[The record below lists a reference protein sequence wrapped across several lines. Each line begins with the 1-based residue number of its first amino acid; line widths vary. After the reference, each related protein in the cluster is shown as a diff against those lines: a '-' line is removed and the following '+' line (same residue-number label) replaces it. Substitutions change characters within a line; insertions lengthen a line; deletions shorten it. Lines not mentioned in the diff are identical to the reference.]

1 MSDDNE
7 NPTDAPEEI
16 SQGASGEMPE
26 GSQASAPPR
35 ARHRRPRPLW
45 LRLASF
51 GLTGIFVAGALL
63 VLVTLPKLRS
73 DMEIGP
79 PRTLA
84 LTVLDNQGQEMGS
97 RGGTMAPPVPLG
109 ELPPYLVK
117 AFIATEDRRFYSH
130 FGIDIRSILRAT
142 YVNLGAGQIVEGGS
156 TITQQLAKNLYLDND
171 RTFWRKAQEALIALW
186 LEQHYTKDE
195 ILSTYLNHVYLGA
208 GNYGI
213 DAAAHYYFG
222 KSARDVSLAEAAVLA
237 GLPKAPSRFAPTN
250 NLALAQARANIVLDR
265 MVSNGDLTEAEVS
278 GARKHPAIVATR
290 ERRDGPQYFVD
301 WVAAELQTL
310 LPEAHGRL
318 IIKTTLDPARQR
330 AAEDA
335 IAKALKNG
343 GGHSVGQGAAI
354 ALSTDGAI
362 LAMVG
367 GKSYME
373 SQFNR
378 ATQAERQPGSAFKPV
393 VYLAALEKGYDPN
406 TEVTDSPVTL
416 GDWAPENYEAGYQ
429 GTVTLSQ
436 ALARSINTVAV
447 KLGEKVGVQKI
458 IDTATRLGIS
468 SPIPSNLSIALG
480 SSNVT
485 LLELTSAYS
494 TFATNGNRAIPY
506 GISEIT
512 DMSGEVLYKHRSAS
526 FRVTTPANA
535 QAMTYMLHQVMTTGT
550 GRRGALADRLTAGKT
565 GTSQD
570 YRDAWFI
577 GYTGS
582 EIAGVWFGNDDNSP
596 TKRATGG
603 NFAAP
608 VWRSYMVASQ
618 KHVPPVT
625 LAGVY
630 DYKTVKKSEKD
641 KPIKSFL
648 SQLADLFDVAPRL
661 DMPGDQN
668 FSAGRPEPQ
677 APNLKLGGGRPR

>member
-1 MSDDNE
+1 MSEDDD
-7 NPTDAPEEI
+7 NPTDAPED
-16 SQGASGEMPE
+16 MPE
-26 GSQASAPPR
+26 TETPAP
-35 ARHRRPRPLW
+35 ARTRRRRPLW
-45 LRLASF
+45 LRVVSF
-51 GLTGIFVAGALL
+51 GLTAGLVAGALL
-63 VLVTLPKLRS
+63 VLVTLPRLRH
-73 DMEIGP
+73 DMEAGTAQ
-79 PRTLA
+79 TLA
-84 LTVLDNQGQEMGS
+84 LTVLDDQGNEIGS
-97 RGGTMAPPVPLG
+97 RGGTMSPPVPIG

-130 FGIDIRSILRAT
+130 FGIDMWGLARAAYANLRA
-142 YVNLGAGQIVEGGS
+142 GRIVEGGS
-156 TITQQLAKNLYLDND
+156 TITQQLAKNLYLNND

-186 LEQHYTKDE
+186 LEQNHTKDE
-195 ILSTYLNHVYLGA
+195 ILSAYLNRVYLGA

-250 NLALAQARANIVLDR
+250 DLALAQARANIVLDR
-265 MVSNGDLTEAEVS
+265 MVSNDDLTEAEVS
-278 GARKHPAIVATR
+278 GARKHPAVVAAR

-310 LPEAHGRL
+310 LPEAQGRL
-318 IIKTTLDPARQR
+318 TIRTTLDPARQR

-335 IAKALKNG
+335 IAKALKDG
-343 GGHSVGQGAAI
+343 GGQGVGQGAAI

-367 GKSYME
+367 GKSYLE

-393 VYLAALEKGYDPN
+393 VYLAAIEKGYDPN

-416 GDWAPENYEAGYQ
+416 GEWAPENYEAGYE
-429 GTVTLSQ
+429 GTVTLTD

-458 IDTATRLGIS
+458 ADTAARLGIS

-480 SSNVT
+480 SSSVT

-494 TFATNGNRAIPY
+494 TFATNGERAVPY
-506 GISEIT
+506 GITEIA
-512 DMSGEVLYKHRSAS
+512 DMKGEVLYKHRPAS
-526 FRVTTPANA
+526 YHVTTPENA

-550 GRRGALADRLTAGKT
+550 GRRGALPDRLTAGKT

-608 VWRSYMVASQ
+608 VWRDYMLASQ

-630 DYKTVKKSEKD
+630 SFKAVKQAEKE
-641 KPIKSFL
+641 KPILSFL
-648 SQLADLFDVAPRL
+648 SQLAELFNVAPRL
-661 DMPGDQN
+661 DMPDDQN
-668 FSAGRPEPQ
+668 FSAGREEPRGSS
-677 APNLKLGGGRPR
+677 LKLGGGRPR

>member
-1 MSDDNE
+1 MSEDDDY
-7 NPTDAPEEI
+7 PTDAPEEI
-16 SQGASGEMPE
+16 SEDTPETGAETP
-26 GSQASAPPR
+26 ASAR
-35 ARHRRPRPLW
+35 ARRRRPLW

-51 GLTGIFVAGALL
+51 GFTAVLVTGALL
-63 VLVTLPKLRS
+63 VLVTLPKLRH
-73 DMEIGP
+73 DMEVGP

-84 LTVLDNQGQEMGS
+84 LTVLDDQGNEIGS

-117 AFIATEDRRFYSH
+117 AFIATEDRRFHSH
-130 FGIDIRSILRAT
+130 FGIDMWGLARAAWANLRA
-142 YVNLGAGQIVEGGS
+142 GHIVEGGS

-171 RTFWRKAQEALIALW
+171 RTLWRKAQEALIALW
-186 LEQHYTKDE
+186 LEQNYTKNE
-195 ILSTYLNHVYLGA
+195 ILSTYLNRVYLGA

-250 NLALAQARANIVLDR
+250 DLALARARANVVLDR
-265 MVSNGDLTEAEVS
+265 MVSNGDLTEAEVA
-278 GARKHPAIVATR
+278 GARQHPAAVAAR
-290 ERRDGPQYFVD
+290 ARRDGPQYFVD
-301 WVAAELQTL
+301 WVAYEIQTL

-318 IIKTTLDPARQR
+318 TIKTTLDPARQR

-343 GGHSVGQGAAI
+343 GEHDVGQGAAI
-354 ALSTDGAI
+354 ALATDGAI

-378 ATQAERQPGSAFKPV
+378 ATQAERQPGSAFKPI
-393 VYLAALEKGYDPN
+393 VYLAAIEKGYDPN

-416 GDWAPENYEAGYQ
+416 GEWAPENYDAGYE
-429 GTVTLSQ
+429 GAVTLTE

-458 IDTATRLGIS
+458 ADTAARLGIS

-480 SSNVT
+480 SSSVT

-494 TFATNGNRAIPY
+494 TFATNGERAVPY
-506 GISEIT
+506 GIAEIA
-512 DMSGEVLYKHRSAS
+512 DMNGEVLYKHRPAS
-526 FRVTTPANA
+526 YHVTSPQNA
-535 QAMTYMLHQVMTTGT
+535 QAMTYMLHQVMVSGT
-550 GRRGALADRLTAGKT
+550 GRRGALPDSLTAGKT

-608 VWRSYMVASQ
+608 VWRDYMVASQ
-618 KHVPPVT
+618 KHVAPVT

-630 DYKTVKKSEKD
+630 SFKAVKQAEKE
-641 KPIKSFL
+641 KPIMNFL
-648 SQLADLFDVAPRL
+648 SQLAELFNVAPRL
-661 DMPGDQN
+661 DMPDDQN
-668 FSAGRPEPQ
+668 FSGGRQHE
-677 APNLKLGGGRPR
+677 APGLKLGGGKPR

>member
-1 MSDDNE
+1 MSEDDNE

-16 SQGASGEMPE
+16 SEDTPEAGAETLT
-26 GSQASAPPR
+26 
-35 ARHRRPRPLW
+35 ARPVRTRRRRPIW
-45 LRLASF
+45 LRLVSF
-51 GLTGIFVAGALL
+51 GVTAGLVAGVLL
-63 VLVTLPKLRS
+63 VLVTLPKLRH
-73 DMEIGP
+73 DMEVGP

-84 LTVLDNQGQEMGS
+84 LTVLDDEGHEIGS

-117 AFIATEDRRFYSH
+117 AFIATEDHRFYSH
-130 FGIDIRSILRAT
+130 FGIDWQALIRAAWVNLRA
-142 YVNLGAGQIVEGGS
+142 GHIVEGGS

-171 RTFWRKAQEALIALW
+171 RTLWRKAQEALIALW
-186 LEQHYTKDE
+186 LEQNYTKNE
-195 ILSTYLNHVYLGA
+195 ILSTYLNRVYLGA
-208 GNYGI
+208 GNYGV

-250 NLALAQARANIVLDR
+250 DLQLARARANTVLDR
-265 MVSNGDLTEAEVS
+265 LVSNGDLTEAEVA
-278 GARKHPAIVATR
+278 GARKHPAVVATR

-301 WVAAELQTL
+301 WVANEIQTL
-310 LPEAHGRL
+310 MPQAQGRL
-318 IIKTTLDPARQR
+318 IVKTTLDPNRQR

-335 IAKALKNG
+335 IARALKKNG
-343 GGHSVGQGAAI
+343 DGHDVTQGAAI
-354 ALSTDGAI
+354 ALAPDGAI

-378 ATQAERQPGSAFKPV
+378 ATMAERQPGSAFKPI

-406 TEVTDSPVTL
+406 TEVTDSPVSL
-416 GDWAPENYEAGYQ
+416 GDWAPENYEAGYE
-429 GTVTLSQ
+429 GTVTLTD

-447 KLGEKVGVQKI
+447 KVGEKVGVEKI
-458 IDTATRLGIS
+458 ADTAARLGIS

-480 SSNVT
+480 SSGVT

-494 TFATNGNRAIPY
+494 TFDTNGDRAVPY

-512 DMSGEVLYKHRSAS
+512 NMQGETLYKHRPAS
-526 FRVTTPANA
+526 YHVTSPHNA
-535 QAMTYMLHQVMTTGT
+535 QAMTYMLHQVMVSGT
-550 GRRGALADRLTAGKT
+550 GRRGALPDRLTAGKT

-608 VWRSYMVASQ
+608 AWRDYMVASQ

-630 DYKTVKKSEKD
+630 SFKAVTQAEKSR
-641 KPIKSFL
+641 PIMSFL
-648 SQLADLFDVAPRL
+648 SQLADLFNVAPRL
-661 DMPGDQN
+661 DLPDDQN
-668 FSAGRPEPQ
+668 FSAGRQHEPSG
-677 APNLKLGGGRPR
+677 LKLGGGRPR